1 MRHRWIVTAALCA
14 LCAAGL
20 AAADFWQ
27 TKPYTGWSEKEVEQ
41 MLSDSPWARKLS
53 VVIQMPPRESGDSGD
68 RGGRGF
74 GMPAPQLKM
83 TLTWRSAPP
92 VRQALARSDKSGA
105 TVIDGQPF
113 LERPPDYLLALSN
126 VPGYLRGSLP
136 AAAKTSFLRRGQ
148 KAAIPLRQG
157 AIQQGR
163 GGTLTLVF
171 AFPRTDPITLDDKE
185 VEFITTLGTLEI
197 KQKFKLKDLVVNGE
211 LEL

>member
-1 MRHRWIVTAALCA
+1 MRRWIVTAALWA

-41 MLSDSPWARKLS
+41 MLTDSPWARKLS
-53 VVIQMPPRESGDSGD
+53 VVMQVPPRESGDLGD
-68 RGGRGF
+68 GGGRGF
-74 GMPAPQLKM
+74 PIAAPQLKM
-83 TLTWRSAPP
+83 TLTWRSAQP

-105 TVIDGQPF
+105 TVIDGRPI
-113 LERPPDYLLALSN
+113 LERPPEYMLTLSN
-126 VPGYLRGSLP
+126 VPGYLGRSLP
-136 AAAKTSFLRRGQ
+136 AAAKASFLRHGQ
-148 KAAIPLRQG
+148 KTAIPLLNG
-157 AIQQGR
+157 GIQQGR
-163 GGTLTLVF
+163 GGTLTLVL

-185 VEFITTLGTLEI
+185 VEFVTTLGTLEI